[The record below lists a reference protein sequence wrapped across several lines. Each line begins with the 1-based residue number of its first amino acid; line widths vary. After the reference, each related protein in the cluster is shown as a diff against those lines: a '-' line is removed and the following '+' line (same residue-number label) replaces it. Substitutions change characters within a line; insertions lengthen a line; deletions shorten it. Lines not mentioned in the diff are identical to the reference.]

1 MEDPI
6 VDLIL
11 TRDNWMILVEMR
23 PSDVF
28 DDLEGDKNYNWPE
41 QLLHYTKEQL
51 SNMRDWIYCQKKI
64 DKDSPTDDLPFGILI
79 I

>member
-64 DKDSPTDDLPFGILI
+64 DKE
-79 I
+79 